1 LKVLAKIPILPAL
14 ISNEQNSNSSD
25 DYVAISLLE
34 WISQKDNQNSLEQV
48 AEHCS
53 RGLEQFDLQQLSK
66 VKAEVEEILDSCNNS
81 NMKEV
86 KGLEERLY
94 GLEKLMCEAKKIVDE
109 QRDLA
114 QAFYQNQTRAS
125 NLRDP
130 SILPDLCASHKQQLE
145 VMLKNHQ
152 KLRDY
157 RRRCSRA
164 KEELSGNLHA
174 RLRWIMY
181 IEKKLSEID
190 AKILVYRE
198 NLRRL
203 KKHLEVVHQIH
214 LAPKIYMASVVEV
227 VRRKTFSNV
236 FIHWASSLARQSSE
250 LIENEISLRRS
261 FSSQLDSHFLQ
272 YLFPGMNDYPPRFA
286 NDSPIPFDAEL
297 PNLSNSDVE
306 YLRNKLPDLSDMLV
320 VPLPVPMPQPSI
332 HECDSH
338 ITNVLKDQNKNIQKV
353 SMKSKP
359 SDSDTEE
366 FETVNDESP
375 KWHDSDTKLSSSINE
390 IESPQSNKE
399 LCLSVTTDFPI
410 DETNDKFKDVLLN
423 TSFTAI
429 DIEEL
434 ETKLE
439 NFNKQLG
446 DKSNELIE
454 IRENYDKSREELKS
468 KHDLLQS
475 LFRFSSDL
483 ISTIKEMKSS
493 LRTHVT
499 DISDEYSSSLKSM
512 KEHLMDWLL
521 MRENLSNEKQI
532 EFNKSVEEYETRI
545 QNMNANIESLRSQ
558 INFLEDT
565 LESNKNQIESL
576 NKEIEDKNS
585 EIVSIRNE
593 NIETV
598 KQMTLEQELEITALN
613 EDFNKL
619 SLTNQSLEELIREKD
634 IQLDCLRR
642 SHENLE
648 SVLLLRFQEEKDS
661 VINALNI
668 KSTEREQ
675 LIKNECDEK
684 IKRIERNSEAT
695 INELRLRLNE
705 EKAKSLVELKEQLDS
720 GHKNEIESLRH
731 RFKLA
736 ISTTSIERTPSES
749 SLEKVQLDIV
759 DQLAQDREINRL
771 KQIILDEKQKQEDLV
786 NKLKKEK
793 DEEIKAIKS
802 SYQGV
807 RQVSFNEALNKL
819 TSERDLLSQ
828 ELKRKENAF
837 QCSTSIISDI
847 ISKINLLESSPSKEE
862 VMNAFQQINEEIKSL
877 VTNLAIISNESKS
890 CSSFSCNCDSRNVSL
905 S

>member
-25 DYVAISLLE
+25 DFVAISLLE

-66 VKAEVEEILDSCNNS
+66 IKAEVEEVLDSCNNS

-181 IEKKLSEID
+181 IEKKLSEVD

-227 VRRKTFSNV
+227 VRRKTFSTV

-250 LIENEISLRRS
+250 LVENEISLRQS

-332 HECDSH
+332 
-338 ITNVLKDQNKNIQKV
+338 TNVLKDENINIQKV

-366 FETVNDESP
+366 FETVNNESP

-390 IESPQSNKE
+390 IESPQTNKE
-399 LCLSVTTDFPI
+399 LSLSVTADFPI
-410 DETNDKFKDVLLN
+410 DDTNNDKFKDVLLN

-454 IRENYDKSREELKS
+454 VRENYDKSREELKS

-493 LRTHVT
+493 LRTQVN

-512 KEHLMDWLL
+512 KNQLMDWLL

-532 EFNKSVEEYETRI
+532 EFNKSIEEYETRI
-545 QNMNANIESLRSQ
+545 RDMNANIESLRSQ
-558 INFLEDT
+558 INFLEDS

-593 NIETV
+593 NIETI
-598 KQMTLEQELEITALN
+598 KQMTLEQELEITTLN

-619 SLTNQSLEELIREKD
+619 SQTNQSLEELIREKD

-642 SHENLE
+642 SHEDLE

-661 VINALNI
+661 LINALNI
-668 KSTEREQ
+668 KSSEREQ
-675 LIKNECDEK
+675 LIKNECEEK

-695 INELRLRLNE
+695 INELRLRLDE
-705 EKAKSLVELKEQLDS
+705 EKAKSLVELKEQLSS

-771 KQIILDEKQKQEDLV
+771 KQIILEERQKQEDLV
-786 NKLKKEK
+786 IKLKKEK

-807 RQVSFNEALNKL
+807 RQVNFNEALNKL
-819 TSERDLLSQ
+819 TNERDLLSQ
-828 ELKRKENAF
+828 ELKRNEIAF
-837 QCSTSIISDI
+837 QYSTSIISDI
-847 ISKINLLESSPSKEE
+847 ISKINLLECSPSKEE
-862 VMNAFQQINEEIKSL
+862 VMNAFQQINDEIKSL
-877 VTNLAIISNESKS
+877 VTKLAINSNESRS
-890 CSSFSCNCDSRNVSL
+890 SPSFSCNCDSGNVSL